1 MDTYKHFLVPDLTTC
16 AKKRPRSLLSDH
28 LHSVVFTTKSTSPVL
43 LHHPPPQPIHTYHPP
58 STEKATIIH
67 IVRCQNKQ
75 READLFRYIALWPF
89 SHDLDCFCSR
99 VALQLLICDEWQ
111 SLAFMAGR
119 VWWQYVVENKAWKDG
134 WWWGY

>member
-1 MDTYKHFLVPDLTTC
+1 MNENLECFSILLSTTYWKYILILQMDTYKHFLVLDLTTC

-99 VALQLLICDEWQ
+99 VALQLLICDE
-111 SLAFMAGR
+111 
-119 VWWQYVVENKAWKDG
+119 
-134 WWWGY
+134 